1 MHIIP
6 VLDIKDGLVV
16 RAHMGN
22 RAAYRPIE
30 TPLRPTADILDVAQ
44 GLRQLYPFPAFYV
57 AELDAIQQGLAAGA
71 LERLKPLVAV
81 ADVWLDAGFASLRQL
96 EGVLT
101 MDGVW
106 PVLGSESQADTS
118 VLGHLSGNPRLVLS
132 LDFRGDE
139 FVGPPA
145 LFENADLWPSRVIV
159 MTLRRVGSNAGPD
172 FERLTEIKRRAG
184 DRAVIAAGGI
194 RHAADLEQ
202 LEALGIS
209 AALVAT
215 SLHNGSLSPEAI
227 SSLMNGN
234 DSRTG

>member
-1 MHIIP
+1 
-6 VLDIKDGLVV
+6 
-16 RAHMGN
+16 
-22 RAAYRPIE
+22 
-30 TPLRPTADILDVAQ
+30 
-44 GLRQLYPFPAFYV
+44 
-57 AELDAIQQGLAAGA
+57 
-71 LERLKPLVAV
+71 
-81 ADVWLDAGFASLRQL
+81 
-96 EGVLT
+96 

-106 PVLGSESQADTS
+106 PVLGSESQTDTS

-139 FVGPPA
+139 FVGPSE
-145 LFENADLWPSRVIV
+145 LFENADLWPSRIIV
-159 MTLRRVGSNAGPD
+159 MTLRRVGSSSGPD

-215 SLHNGSLSPEAI
+215 SLHNGSLAPETI
-227 SSLMNGN
+227 SSLMSGN
-234 DSRTG
+234 ESGTG